1 MFEKAKNKSKRDQG
15 WSIKNIC
22 ISLTIRSITLKYIII
37 GLKGKLVTTMVQ
49 AVVWSCKAFNNLIG
63 MGAEI
68 CVRFEAAEVV
78 Y

>member
-49 AVVWSCKAFNNLIG
+49 AVV
-63 MGAEI
+63 
-68 CVRFEAAEVV
+68 
-78 Y
+78 